1 MAARATAIMRGA
13 LRSNVPLK
21 GLNSW
26 RVGGP
31 ADRLFRPADLDDLA
45 LFLSQT
51 AADEPLTW
59 LGLGTNVLVRDGGVR
74 GTVIATHAALDDVV
88 RLDNS
93 RVRAQAGVPCA
104 KLARRSADWS
114 LAGAE
119 FMAGIPGTL
128 GGALAMNAGAFGGQT
143 RDVVAA
149 VDTIDRRGV
158 IRRRLASE
166 FSVDYRHVE
175 PPCEEWFVAAELALK
190 AGNMNVSR
198 REIQALLAR
207 RGVTQPLGVAS
218 CGSVFRN
225 PPGDFAAR
233 LIDTAGLKGHRIGGA
248 CVSSMHA
255 NFIIND
261 AEASA
266 ADIEALIGFVQRRV
280 EDAHGVRLVPE
291 VRIVGRA
298 GARNDT

>member
-1 MAARATAIMRGA
+1 MAARTTMTVRGA

-51 AADEPLTW
+51 ETSEPLTW

-74 GTVIATHAALDDVV
+74 GTVIATHAALNDVV

-93 RVRAQAGVPCA
+93 QVRAQAGVPCA
-104 KLARRSADWS
+104 KLARRSVGWS

-119 FMAGIPGTL
+119 FMVGIPGTL

-143 RDVVAA
+143 WDVVAA
-149 VDTIDRRGV
+149 VDTIDRRGE
-158 IRRRLASE
+158 IRRRMTSE
-166 FSVDYRHVE
+166 FSIDYRHVA
-175 PPCEEWFVAAELALK
+175 PPGDEWFVAAELALK
-190 AGNMNVSR
+190 AGDMNVSK
-198 REIQALLAR
+198 RETQALLAR
-207 RGVTQPLGVAS
+207 RQVTQPLGVAS

-233 LIDTAGLKGHRIGGA
+233 LIETAGLKRHRIGGA
-248 CVSSMHA
+248 CVSALHA

-261 AEASA
+261 DHASA
-266 ADIEALIGFVQRRV
+266 ADIEALIGFVQRTV
-280 EDAHGVRLVPE
+280 EDAHGVSLAPE

-298 GARNDT
+298 GVRK